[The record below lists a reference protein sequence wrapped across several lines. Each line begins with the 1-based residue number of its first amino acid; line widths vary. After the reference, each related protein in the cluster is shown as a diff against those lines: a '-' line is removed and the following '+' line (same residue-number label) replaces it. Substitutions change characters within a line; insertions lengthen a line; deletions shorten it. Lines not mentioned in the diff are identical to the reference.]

1 MLLQVSSDIGWA
13 ESCPS
18 SVRSQVVRADV
29 VCPRADAFFLDAWLE
44 HPAVLHCNCLH
55 HHCLATRAETFL
67 CGLQVI
73 EELIRAGCDLDIQAQ
88 NGCTGLH
95 NAAANGHLATAKA
108 LINAACDL
116 DIQNSNGNT
125 ALHVAASKGM
135 VDPKD
140 PCLISRL
147 E

>member
-1 MLLQVSSDIGWA
+1 M
-13 ESCPS
+13 
-18 SVRSQVVRADV
+18 
-29 VCPRADAFFLDAWLE
+29 
-44 HPAVLHCNCLH
+44 
-55 HHCLATRAETFL
+55 
-67 CGLQVI
+67 QVI
-73 EELIRAGCDLDIQAQ
+73 EELIKAGCDLDIQAQ

-135 VDPKD
+135 AAARTS
-140 PCLISRL
+140 CLVVQS
-147 E
+147 